1 MIKNL
6 VRAKEIS
13 VITRN
18 EVGALS
24 RMMSFLVNHGINVET
39 IAGYSNNTGDQGNL
53 VFITNNNTEAIGEL
67 IGNGYENITE
77 RDVIVVE
84 LENRPG
90 ALKNISEILALS
102 KISIDYVYCTTC
114 SGGCAAKVVLSTP
127 DNDRAIKALSGR

>member
-90 ALKNISEILALS
+90 ALKNISEILA
-102 KISIDYVYCTTC
+102 
-114 SGGCAAKVVLSTP
+114 
-127 DNDRAIKALSGR
+127 